1 MTKRV
6 IALFGPTAAGKS
18 AVAGL
23 LREPLGAEVV
33 SADSAALYAGLPV
46 LTAAPPY
53 PARLVGTV
61 PLDRNV
67 SVGEYQRWAHA
78 AVDEI
83 LDANAIAVVAGG
95 TGLYF
100 RAALSRLE
108 IPPPPSPERRAHW
121 QCVYD
126 REGPEAAHALLAERD
141 PAAAAR
147 VHANDRKR
155 VIRALELAEAGE
167 SLAPVNDTLWTAE
180 ARHPTLIVTL
190 DLPLE
195 ELDRRIEERTQ
206 AMAADGAV
214 DEARRAWGRPLSDTA
229 RKVLGLE
236 QFATL
241 SLQEAVAEVARAT
254 KRLARYQRKWLRN
267 LRGAVRLDGN
277 RPAEEIAD
285 EIIALGRTGEHL
297 SGH

>member
-1 MTKRV
+1 VTDGV
-6 IALFGPTAAGKS
+6 IGLFGPTASGKS
-18 AVAGL
+18 AVAGV
-23 LREPLGAEVV
+23 LRDRLGAEVV
-33 SADSAALYAGLPV
+33 SSDSAALFENLPV

-67 SVGEYQRWAHA
+67 SVGEYQHWAHA

-83 LDANAIAVVAGG
+83 LEAGGLPVVVGG

-100 RAALSRLE
+100 RAALSSLA
-108 IPPPPSPERRAHW
+108 IPAPPTAEARARW
-121 QCVYD
+121 QGVYD
-126 REGPEAAHALLAERD
+126 SEGPERTHALLAERD

-155 VIRALELAEAGE
+155 IVRALELAEAGA
-167 SLAPVNDTLWTAE
+167 SLAPAENTLWTAA
-180 ARHPTLIVTL
+180 ARHPTLIVAL

-195 ELDRRIEERTQ
+195 ELDRRIEQRTQ
-206 AMAADGAV
+206 AMAANGAA
-214 DEARRAWGRPLSDTA
+214 DEARRAWEQPLSDTA

-241 SLQEAVAEVARAT
+241 PVDEAVADVAQAT
-254 KRLARYQRKWLRN
+254 KRLARYQRKWLRS

-285 EIIALGRTGEHL
+285 DLIALERTGEHL
-297 SGH
+297 SRH